1 MSDNI
6 KNLIQRF
13 DRHKNV
19 TEAKFSFMLERQ
31 KSIENALIELQ
42 EESSDFYSF
51 VAESLGELD
60 KELRSIKKKIKNL

>member
-51 VAESLGELD
+51 VAESLGEPD
-60 KELRSIKKKIKNL
+60 KEISSIKKKIKNL

>member
-6 KNLIQRF
+6 KKLIERF
-13 DRHKNV
+13 DHHKNI
-19 TEAKFSFMLERQ
+19 TEAKFSYMLDSQ
-31 KSIENALIELQ
+31 KNMGSAMIELQ

-60 KELRSIKKKIKNL
+60 KEINLIKKKVDKL